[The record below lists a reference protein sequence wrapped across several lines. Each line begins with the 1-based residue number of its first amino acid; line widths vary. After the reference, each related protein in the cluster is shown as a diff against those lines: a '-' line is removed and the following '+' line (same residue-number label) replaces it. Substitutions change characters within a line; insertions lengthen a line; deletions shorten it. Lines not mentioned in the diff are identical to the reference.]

1 MKRVFVIFGV
11 IFILV
16 FVQTNYADAIEQ
28 TPDENLVMEQL
39 KMLDTELLEKTI
51 ENIHQET
58 EGFFPKLNVQEYVHS
73 VLTGQKAFNL
83 KEILNGIIKYIFK
96 ELIANSHLLIKLV
109 LLAIICAFL
118 QNISNAF
125 ENSGVA
131 KLANIVCQFMIIGIA
146 IQSFSIAA
154 SVGTN
159 TINDMVHFMQALLPI
174 LLTLLVSTGGMGAA
188 TVLQPV
194 IIASVEI
201 VSTFMKNII
210 MPLLFFSVV
219 LAVVNNLSSKI
230 HISKLSSLLKQIC
243 IVLIG
248 LALTVF
254 TGIVTIQGAVAST
267 ADGVALQTARFAAD
281 TFIPI
286 VGSFVSDAFDTIMGY
301 SLLLKNAVGSLG
313 LILLILIV
321 ITPLLKI
328 LSFILIYK
336 LATALI
342 EPIVDDSLI
351 NCLENMSS
359 AMILLFATVLSVA
372 IMFFITMTT
381 LIGASNMVMMIR

>member
-1 MKRVFVIFGV
+1 MKRVFI
-11 IFILV
+11 ILGLLLILA

-28 TPDENLVMEQL
+28 TRDEDLIMEQL
-39 KMLDTELLEKTI
+39 EMLDTELLEKTI
-51 ENIHQET
+51 ERIHQET
-58 EGFFPKLNVQEYVHS
+58 EDFFPKFNIKEYIHS
-73 VLTGQKAFNL
+73 VITGQKAFNL

-109 LLAIICAFL
+109 LLSILCAFL

-125 ENSGVA
+125 ENSSVA

-146 IQSFSIAA
+146 IQSFSMAA

-159 TINDMVHFMQALLPI
+159 AINEMVHFMQALLPV

-201 VSTFMKNII
+201 VGTLMKNII
-210 MPLLFFSVV
+210 MPILFFSVI

-243 IVLIG
+243 IVLLG
-248 LALTVF
+248 LTLTVF
-254 TGIVTIQGAVAST
+254 SGIITIQGAVAST

-286 VGSFVSDAFDTIMGY
+286 VGSFISDTFDTIMGY

-313 LILLILIV
+313 FILLILIV

-328 LSFILIYK
+328 LSLIFIYK
-336 LATALI
+336 VATALI
-342 EPIVDDSLI
+342 EPIVEDSLI
-351 NCLENMSS
+351 NCLENMSN

-372 IMFFITMTT
+372 IMFFITITT
-381 LIGASNMVMMIR
+381 LVSASNMVVMIR